1 MSRHQICVAASN
13 LCRSCHSRSRPPN
26 GVATPFLLPSPQAR
40 SRLHFSRSRPPGASP
55 MSRHCFHVATS
66 FQPIMGLPG
75 HDTEIHV
82 ATSHTAAHVATSN
95 PCRDAVSAQPKQTR
109 SRLHFL
115 VATSRPTKLG
125 PTQPSQVATPISGHD
140 LKLLLNAPSMSQP
153 QYPSCNPLKPK
164 PGRDLTSMSRLQVT
178 QPMSRHEIHVTTKAN
193 QSQPLPNQV
202 ATSNMGRDPML
213 EFGSSHS
220 SFCLAPIF
228 FFSSNPPVA
237 FLPFYS

>member
-1 MSRHQICVAASN
+1 MSRHQICVATSN

-26 GVATPFLLPSPQAR
+26 GVATQFLLPSPQAR
-40 SRLHFSRSRPPGASP
+40 SPLHFSRSRPPRASP
-55 MSRHCFHVATS
+55 MSRHRFHVATS
-66 FQPIMGLPG
+66 FQPRVGLPG

-82 ATSHTAAHVATSN
+82 ATSN
-95 PCRDAVSAQPKQTR
+95 PCHDAVSAQSKQTR

-125 PTQPSQVATPISGHD
+125 PTQPSQVATPISGRD

-202 ATSNMGRDPML
+202 ATSNLGRDPTL

-220 SFCLAPIF
+220 SFCLALIF
-228 FFSSNPPVA
+228 FF
-237 FLPFYS
+237 FQIL